1 MIIPIRCFT
10 CGKIMA
16 DKSDYYDNEVLKK
29 TMGIELDTEKAA
41 KAEKKDMKA
50 KKEKKSAKAK
60 KDGGGIDEEIVEAK
74 ELYKN
79 FDKIHTGDILDS
91 LGLTRYCCRRNLISN
106 VDMMSII

>member
-1 MIIPIRCFT
+1 
-10 CGKIMA
+10 MA

-29 TMGIELDTEKAA
+29 TMGIEPNSAN
-41 KAEKKDMKA
+41 A
-50 KKEKKSAKAK
+50 KKEKKATKAAKKDK
-60 KDGGGIDEEIVEAK
+60 KDGGGIEEEAK